1 MILAQALSTITDSRG
16 QIQVAEWRPNSLTDE
31 IRDALR
37 NLPITDETGPSIDA
51 NWGEESLSP
60 AERTFGWNSFAI
72 LAMQSGAP
80 VVLPT
85 RHKYKHENV
94 MIDADLVATIIK

>member
-1 MILAQALSTITDSRG
+1 MGAVTIEGEDAMLAAN
-16 QIQVAEWRPNSLTDE
+16 EWCK
-31 IRDALR
+31 A
-37 NLPITDETGPSIDA
+37 
-51 NWGEESLSP
+51 
-60 AERTFGWNSFAI
+60 
-72 LAMQSGAP
+72 